1 MNENYQLGTKGAGR
15 PGSRVWARL
24 CGDSAVG
31 NRRMER
37 ASVYMDAPM
46 LRGRA
51 MASRPG
57 PPRGGRPVG
66 TAGVAPRA
74 AASLA
79 TPAVPSSSAVCV
91 K

>member
-1 MNENYQLGTKGAGR
+1 
-15 PGSRVWARL
+15 
-24 CGDSAVG
+24 
-31 NRRMER
+31 MER

-51 MASRPG
+51 MAPRPG

-79 TPAVPSSSAVCV
+79 MPAVPSSSAACTA
-91 K
+91 

>member
-1 MNENYQLGTKGAGR
+1 
-15 PGSRVWARL
+15 
-24 CGDSAVG
+24 
-31 NRRMER
+31 MER

-51 MASRPG
+51 MAPRPG

-66 TAGVAPRA
+66 TAGVAPCA

-79 TPAVPSSSAVCV
+79 MPEVPSSSAACATPQDTYYLSDLNLNSIPSS
-91 K
+91 